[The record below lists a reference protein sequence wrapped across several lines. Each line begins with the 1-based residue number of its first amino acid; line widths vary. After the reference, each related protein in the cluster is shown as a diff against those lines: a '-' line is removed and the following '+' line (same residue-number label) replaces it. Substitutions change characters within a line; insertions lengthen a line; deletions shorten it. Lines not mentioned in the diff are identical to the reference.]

1 MKQKQ
6 KNNWVALSFIFLLM
20 VLAAVTENTKGIFI
34 PVFKQEFGVND
45 TQIGNLLILT
55 AAAYMIMTFIGGT
68 LSEKFGQKNVFIF
81 GLVVIIGSLLLL
93 SRANSF
99 AMLVIGISLSSAG
112 LGLNAIASNT
122 VIPVI
127 VLSFQTIIMNVL
139 HFCYGLGS
147 TLGQRV
153 FGVLTEQGVN
163 WRTLYIYVAIIYSL
177 VLISF
182 LFVKIPKP
190 KTAEQES
197 TMSMKEIFSDKLVVF
212 YMLALGFY
220 VFAEQA
226 TGNWFVNYMGK
237 TFSYGS
243 QKASFYVSLFF
254 GLYAIG
260 RLLGG
265 FVVEK
270 FGYFNVLKNSMLAGA
285 ALYLLGIFLGE
296 RGMIVISIS
305 GLFFSIIFPT
315 TVLTISQVFTEKSA
329 YITGLIVTAAMFIT
343 MILNWTIGIL
353 NDTIGVGSAFFLIP
367 ASAIISTLCLIYID
381 INTKSVL
388 VTEN

>member
-1 MKQKQ
+1 MEQKQ
-6 KNNWVALSFIFLLM
+6 KNNWLALSFIFLLM

-45 TQIGNLLILT
+45 IQIGNLLILT
-55 AAAYMIMTFIGGT
+55 SAAYMIMTFIGGT
-68 LSEKFGQKNVFIF
+68 LSEKFGQKKVFIF
-81 GLVVIIGSLLLL
+81 GLIIIISSLLLL

-99 AMLVIGISLSSAG
+99 TMLILGISLSSAG

-147 TLGQRV
+147 TLGQRI
-153 FGVLTEQGVN
+153 FGVLTGQGVN
-163 WRTLYIYVAIIYSL
+163 WRTLYISVAIIYSL
-177 VLISF
+177 VLIAF
-182 LFVKIPKP
+182 LFIKIPKP
-190 KTAEQES
+190 KVAAQES
-197 TMSMKEIFSDKLVVF
+197 TMSIKEIFSDKLVVF

-226 TGNWFVNYMGK
+226 TGNWFVNYMSK
-237 TFSYGS
+237 TFNYGS

-270 FGYFNVLKNSMLAGA
+270 FGYFNVLKKSMLAGA
-285 ALYLLGIFLGE
+285 ALYLVGILLGQ
-296 RGMIVISIS
+296 RGMIIISVA

-329 YITGLIVTAAMFIT
+329 YITGIIVTAAMCIT
-343 MILNWTIGIL
+343 MILNWIIGML
-353 NDTIGVGSAFFLIP
+353 NDTIGVGAAFFIIP

-381 INTKSVL
+381 INTKSIL
-388 VTEN
+388 AIEN